1 MYTVTLKSFPH
12 ASLHRLERVVQK
24 HTSGKLEYPERNALL
39 AKVEA
44 GQPQVVAR
52 YAEEHVAHNVVLEY
66 KQHGAVASMADEG
79 APSA

>member
-24 HTSGKLEYPERNALL
+24 HSGGKLEYPERNALL

-52 YAEEHVAHNVVLEY
+52 YVEEHVAENVVLVY
-66 KQHGAVASMADEG
+66 KQHGAIAVLAEEG
-79 APSA
+79 AAAA